1 MERLRRASLLVLY
14 QITLLAGIALMPL
27 ALVASRLGFRLP
39 LDRPVVALKKAYE
52 RTDE

>member
-27 ALVASRLGFRLP
+27 ALVTSRLGLQLP

-52 RTDE
+52 RTAE